1 MFKHL
6 ILTKQKEENMNKI
19 SKLFLGILSSAL
31 LISPTFAGEMTV
43 TGGATAT
50 YTTNGDDPSSGKTIG
65 ISNELDFTASGELD
79 NGYTWTY
86 QVQLDGATTAN
97 DDTKLVIGTDY
108 GTIGLF
114 NTEGGLSQELAH
126 GVGAMGVG
134 FDYISPSTFQAGYDV
149 SSYSNIQYHLP
160 AGILPFGAGV
170 KVGYAPN
177 MAATGQLSAKDSA
190 APADAGAGGSLEMIN
205 VTLAPIDGLSIG
217 ADAARTADQTG
228 GTGLAEGEK
237 GVSANIGAKY
247 TMGQFTVGYTEGGYQ
262 PAIAAKTGGETVY
275 YENQFLGVQ
284 FDVNDA
290 LSVSFNRDESQK
302 NQRIAVAGA
311 ATAGTKTVTTMEQDS
326 IQVAYTMG
334 GATLGLTQ
342 VEVDNAD
349 YTVGK
354 KETQNVISLG
364 ISF

>member
-1 MFKHL
+1 MK
-6 ILTKQKEENMNKI
+6 KI
-19 SKLFLGILSSAL
+19 SKIFLAILTSAL
-31 LISPTFAGEMTV
+31 LISPTYAGEMAV

-50 YTTNGDDPSSGKTIG
+50 YTTNGDDASQGKTIG

-108 GTIGLF
+108 GTVGIF

-134 FDYISPSTFQAGYDV
+134 FDYVSPSAFLSNYDV

-160 AGILPFGAGV
+160 AGMLPFGAGV

-177 MAATGQLSAKDSA
+177 LGATGQLSAKDSA
-190 APADAGAGGSLEMIN
+190 PVTAAGTGRSLEQISI
-205 VTLAPIDGLSIG
+205 TLAPIDGLSIAG
-217 ADAARTADQTG
+217 DAAQTSGETGSSGIG
-228 GTGLAEGEK
+228 GVEQ
-237 GVSANIGAKY
+237 GVSANLGAKY
-247 TMGQFTVGYTEGGYQ
+247 TMGQFSVGYTEGGYQ
-262 PAIAAKTGGETVY
+262 PAVASGELAY
-275 YENQFLGVQ
+275 YENKFYGIQ
-284 FDVNDA
+284 FDINDS
-290 LSVSFNRDESQK
+290 LSISYNNDESEK
-302 NQRIAVAGA
+302 NQRVAVAGA
-311 ATAGTKTVTTMEQDS
+311 ATAGTKTVTAMEQDS
-326 IQVAYTMG
+326 VQLAYTMG
-334 GATLGLTQ
+334 GATIGITQ

-349 YTVGK
+349 YTAGK
-354 KETQNVISLG
+354 NETQSVISLG